1 MHCFCSSN
9 RSKRTSSAIVFNEEI
24 LIISEISS
32 SNRKTLQK
40 IIGQHQVVGGLPEN
54 FGDDF
59 VTGPA
64 KSVLDDLDE
73 G

>member
-1 MHCFCSSN
+1 M
-9 RSKRTSSAIVFNEEI
+9 FNEEI

-32 SNRKTLQK
+32 SKLKTLQK

-59 VTGPA
+59 MTGPA
-64 KSVLDDLDE
+64 KSVLDDLDD